1 MFKIVSAKG
10 NWQKLWSFSLLQIF
24 LDRNCEGVIS
34 HFSPTT
40 THVTHVVQ
48 LRGRHFVQA
57 LAQIGNK
64 GKAEVLHLMV
74 MTSDGQADGQ
84 EAMPNGHPFC
94 QILVTCGEYPKILG
108 IMEGCS
114 TLLFYFILFHYLSRS
129 QPDSHEKPSVDRLL
143 SISSCMAVIQ
153 PAFLRYHTGS
163 HGWSER
169 SPTSFGLPR
178 AIFFQKTNAT
188 SHQPVVTPR
197 LIKPNLPIIYDW

>member
-1 MFKIVSAKG
+1 MCVSYNILYCIIYVQNCFRKG
-10 NWQKLWSFSLLQIF
+10 KLTETLIF
-24 LDRNCEGVIS
+24 FITPNSWTTVKVIS

-40 THVTHVVQ
+40 THVVQ

-94 QILVTCGEYPKILG
+94 QIQEVRRVPKDSWDHS
-108 IMEGCS
+108 GCS

-153 PAFLRYHTGS
+153 PAFLRYHTDS
-163 HGWSER
+163 HG
-169 SPTSFGLPR
+169 
-178 AIFFQKTNAT
+178 
-188 SHQPVVTPR
+188 
-197 LIKPNLPIIYDW
+197 